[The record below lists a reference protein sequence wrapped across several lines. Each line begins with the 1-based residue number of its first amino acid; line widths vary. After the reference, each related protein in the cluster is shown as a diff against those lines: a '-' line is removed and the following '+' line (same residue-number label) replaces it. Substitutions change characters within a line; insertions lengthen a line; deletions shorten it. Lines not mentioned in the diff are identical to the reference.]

1 MHSIYDS
8 TRGGSKMFEVI
19 IVDDEPMIR
28 EGLRTLIAWETY
40 GFKVI
45 NIAQNGR
52 EGFEKHQEYKPDL
65 MIVDVRMPEM
75 DGITLI
81 EKIRKDN
88 RHTHFI
94 ILSGHADFTYA
105 QRAMGCHVDGYLL
118 KPLDED
124 ELILYLQ
131 TIYNKLADEKKLKQ
145 LAAEEKNQ
153 QREKLIIALCQENDV
168 SLNKEF
174 LPMYEELSHVQR
186 NFQVLLLK
194 VTSPAA
200 HSDISFL
207 KQKAKELFEYTEK
220 GYVFTNN
227 YEIGVLLRQSYTSK
241 HAKENL
247 YEELKAGI
255 GSETFFAAIGEQV
268 PLSHIYQSFQ
278 TASTLLTHHF
288 YFEKGLVMDKSNLS
302 DQWMI
307 ETNEKAI
314 LAIESYVSRL
324 QYAFESIN
332 SKTAEKMI
340 DELAEEMVHCRMT
353 EMEIKKGF
361 IQLYTNILNKLLF
374 SNKNDPSLTAI
385 HAQAAEIY
393 DLPTLPSV
401 KQFLLNRFSEI
412 IGVLDNGNTDTQIKK
427 MIDLIHKHYNKN
439 LRLETL
445 AEVFNYNS
453 AYLGKLFKNYTGEYF
468 NTYLDKVRIDI
479 GKQLLQKGS
488 KVYEVADQ
496 VGYANVDYFHRKFKK
511 YVGTSPSA
519 YRNQRGKIS

>member
-8 TRGGSKMFEVI
+8 TRGGSRMFEVI

-28 EGLRTLIAWETY
+28 EGLQTLIAWETY

-81 EKIRKDN
+81 EKIRKEN

-145 LAAEEKNQ
+145 LAAEEQNQ
-153 QREKLIIALCQENDV
+153 QREMLITALCQGNDV
-168 SLNKEF
+168 LLNKEY
-174 LPMYEELSHVQR
+174 LPIYEELSHVQR
-186 NFQVLLLK
+186 KFQVLLLK

-200 HSDISFL
+200 HSDIRFF
-207 KQKAKELFEYTEK
+207 KKAAKELFEFTEK

-227 YEIGVLLRQSYTSK
+227 DEIGVLLRQSYSSK
-241 HAKENL
+241 HSRQNL
-247 YEELKAGI
+247 YEELAAGI
-255 GSETFFAAIGEQV
+255 GSKTFFAAIGEQV
-268 PLSHIYQSFQ
+268 SLSQIYQSFQ
-278 TASTLLTHHF
+278 TASTLLTYHF
-288 YFEKGLVMDKSNLS
+288 YFDKGLVLDKSNLS
-302 DQWMI
+302 DQGLIGMD
-307 ETNEKAI
+307 EKGI
-314 LAIESYVSRL
+314 AIESYVSRL

-340 DELAEEMVHCRMT
+340 EELSEEMVKRRMT

-361 IQLYTNILNKLLF
+361 IQLYTNLLNKLLL
-374 SNKNDPSLTAI
+374 SNKNDQNLTAI
-385 HAQAAEIY
+385 HARAAEIY
-393 DLPTLPSV
+393 ELPTLPSV
-401 KQFLLNRFSEI
+401 QQFLIHQFSEI

-439 LRLETL
+439 LRLESL

-468 NTYLDKVRIDI
+468 NTYLDKVRIEI
-479 GKQLLQKGS
+479 GKQLLQSGS

-496 VGYANVDYFHRKFKK
+496 IGYANVDYFHRKFKK
-511 YVGTSPSA
+511 YVGTSPST
-519 YRNQRGKIS
+519 YRNQSGKIS